1 MNTIIDGHNLI
12 AKIPGLS
19 LSMVDDEQR
28 LLTLLNLYGEF
39 ERGKLEVYFDGAP
52 AGQAGSQNFGRVRAH
67 YISQSQPADD
77 AIIARLLK
85 LGKAARTWRVV
96 TSDHRVQAAAREV
109 HAQVIRSE
117 DFAPQLLG
125 AIQSQRRQ
133 TEKSR
138 YRPLSPSEVDEWLA
152 VFKIHQKPK

>member
-19 LSMVDDEQR
+19 LSMADDEER
-28 LLTLLNLYGEF
+28 LVTLLNLYGER
-39 ERGKLEVYFDGAP
+39 ERGRLEVYFDGAP
-52 AGQAGSQNFGRVRAH
+52 TGHAGSQNFGRVRAH
-67 YISQSQPADD
+67 YISQSQTADD
-77 AIIARLLK
+77 AILARLVK
-85 LGKAARTWRVV
+85 LGKSARGWRVV
-96 TSDHRVQAAAREV
+96 SSDHRVQATAREV

-117 DFAPQLLG
+117 DFAPQLLNT
-125 AIQSQRRQ
+125 IQSQSRQ
-133 TEKSR
+133 VEKSR